1 MAISKTNG
9 GQEPQPQIV
18 TRQHYI
24 TGEDLNYTKVK
35 VKDKDSGKSFII
47 NFKNAKVT
55 GNQAEWTIKDG
66 LVYDKNGKTIQDNE
80 MEVTRYQ
87 AALIQAAAGNS
98 EKDDTFM
105 DDYDLIGAG
114 YADNAEKALQ
124 ENKSQY
130 KLDTF
135 EITSGTERE
144 QIKSA
149 DATEAGVIYAD
160 VVNKDNDEEK
170 GHLTIDMRTP
180 EQLDARAKEEAQY
193 QEFLKNTQE
202 QPSLFRRIFNFLA
215 R

>member
-24 TGEDLNYTKVK
+24 TGEDLNYTKVT
-35 VKDKDSGKSFII
+35 VKDKDSGRSFII

-66 LVYDKNGKTIQDNE
+66 LVYDKNGKTIQDNI

-87 AALIQAAAGNS
+87 AALIQAAAENS
-98 EKDDTFM
+98 EKGDKFIDE
-105 DDYDLIGAG
+105 YDLNGAG
-114 YADNAEKALQ
+114 YAYNAEKALQ

-135 EITSGTERE
+135 EVIFGTEPK

-149 DATEAGVIYAD
+149 DATEHGVIYAD
-160 VVNKDNDEEK
+160 VVNKDNEEEK
-170 GHLTIDMRTP
+170 GHLTIDIRTP
-180 EQLDARAKEEAQY
+180 EQLEAEARRNAEMHEILESMEE
-193 QEFLKNTQE
+193 K
-202 QPSLFRRIFNFLA
+202 PSLFKRIFKF
-215 R
+215 